1 MEQKDKK
8 NCESCKKKGNT
19 KFNLMLV
26 FSSYIFIT
34 SIYGNVILIE
44 KLINYLK
51 VLF

>member
-1 MEQKDKK
+1 MKVENKE
-8 NCESCKKKGNT
+8 NCKSCKKSGKT
-19 KFNLMLV
+19 KFGLMV
-26 FSSYIFIT
+26 GFSSYIFIT